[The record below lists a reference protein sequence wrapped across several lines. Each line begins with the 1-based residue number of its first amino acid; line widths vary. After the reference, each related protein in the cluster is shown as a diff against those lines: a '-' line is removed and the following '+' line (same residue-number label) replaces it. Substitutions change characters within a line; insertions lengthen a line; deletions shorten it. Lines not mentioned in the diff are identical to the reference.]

1 LYLNFLN
8 CFKVNFASWDAME
21 EFGINTPAREAA
33 FLAQIAHE
41 SGSLRY
47 TREIASGAAY
57 EGRGDLGNTEPG
69 DGIRFKG
76 RGLIQITG
84 RSNYKRVSKA
94 LYGDLRLLKQPEML
108 EEVIAAC
115 RSAAWFWADKELNTL
130 ADEQEFRK
138 ITRAING
145 GYNGMADRQAYHARA
160 QKALASSED
169 AAGPAPFPNK
179 KPNLFQRISQ

>member
-1 LYLNFLN
+1 MVTLTQLQKIMPFAGRRALLYYRPLT
-8 CFKVNFASWDAME
+8 DAME
-21 EFGINTPAREAA
+21 EFSINTPAREAA

-145 GYNGMADRQAYHARA
+145 GYNGQIERFEIYKVACQTLGVEMVA
-160 QKALASSED
+160 
-169 AAGPAPFPNK
+169 
-179 KPNLFQRISQ
+179 